1 MRKELKPFV
10 LAQNGWNIFTN
21 SFIENDMFALKIEY
35 LLMYVYKISEKLTE
49 TLKLRTEIQNSKIQS
64 LALSNYPNWI
74 EPLDPN

>member
-1 MRKELKPFV
+1 MDEI
-10 LAQNGWNIFTN
+10 NIFTN